1 MKKISAILILT
12 AVLLVFVVSFVAC
25 DKSAEKNPAPD
36 KQYIGIIS
44 AMDNEI
50 AALVEDADIEREDT
64 VGGEKYYV
72 GKLRGQNVVI
82 TKSGIGKVFASS
94 GATILLDNYNI
105 KKLIFTGIAGG
116 VADGTDVLDEIVATS
131 LVEHD
136 YGIITNDGFE
146 WRSGDPGFGDKPGE
160 YYECDKA
167 LVDIAY
173 NAAVKVLGAEFVH
186 KGTIATGD
194 QFIASEEYVAML
206 QTKYNAVACEMEGAS
221 VAKICIRYGVPFVVI
236 RALSDK
242 ADGKAHESYADFG
255 DIAAENSCNIVFEI
269 LEALSEAEKQN

>member
-1 MKKISAILILT
+1 MKKGFVLIT
-12 AVLLVFVVSFVAC
+12 AVLVVAVAIFGFAAC
-25 DKSAEKNPAPD
+25 DKNNENNAAGE

-50 AALVEDADIEREDT
+50 AALVEDADIEREET

-105 KKLIFTGIAGG
+105 EKLIFTGIAGG

-146 WRSGDPGFGDKPGE
+146 WRSGDPGFGNKPGE

-194 QFIASEEYVAML
+194 QFIASEDYVAML

-255 DIAAENSCNIVFEI
+255 DIAA
-269 LEALSEAEKQN
+269 

>member
-1 MKKISAILILT
+1 MKKISVVLILT
-12 AVLLVFVVSFVAC
+12 IVLLVSAVSFVAC
-25 DKSAEKNPAPD
+25 DKKAEKNPASD

-50 AALVEDADIEREDT
+50 AALVRDASIEREET
-64 VGGEKYYV
+64 IGGEKYYI
-72 GKLRGQNVVI
+72 GTLHGQNVVI

-105 KKLIFTGIAGG
+105 EKLIFTGIAGG

-146 WRSGDPGFGDKPGE
+146 WRSGDPGFGNKPGE

-194 QFIASEEYVAML
+194 QFIASEDYVAML

-242 ADGKAHESYADFG
+242 ADGKAHESYANFG

-269 LEALSEAEKQN
+269 LDALGAEANKN

>member
-12 AVLLVFVVSFVAC
+12 TVLLVLAVCFVAC
-25 DKSAEKNPAPD
+25 DKSAENGKTPD
-36 KQYIGIIS
+36 KRYIGIIS

-50 AALVEDADIEREDT
+50 AALVKEADIEREDM

-105 KKLIFTGIAGG
+105 EKLIFTGIAGG

-136 YGIITNDGFE
+136 YGIITNEGFE

-269 LEALSEAEKQN
+269 LDALGEAEKQN